1 MYEIEQNDRR
11 NDVFQYYNNLKQW
24 EENENCT
31 NQDELK
37 NIDQFN
43 YTSIK
48 KNINIRQPPVCRQGK
63 VSRYYSNINF
73 LFIYILIIYFR

>member
-1 MYEIEQNDRR
+1 MYEIEQNDKC
-11 NDVFQYYNNLKQW
+11 NDVFQYHNNLKQW
-24 EENENCT
+24 EDNDNCT
-31 NQDELK
+31 NQEGLK

-63 VSRYYSNINF
+63 VSITT
-73 LFIYILIIYFR
+73 ILIFYLSIF